1 MTELKRLS
9 KEAIPTAL
17 DKAVRYRLLNDP
29 EQAESICLDVLEVEP
44 DNENALINLLLAL
57 TDQFEQ
63 RLTQAAQE
71 AQEVLERLTDEY
83 HRIYYAGIIYER
95 RARALLKLDTPRCHY
110 AAHDWYQKA
119 LEKYGQAAKIRPEGN
134 DEAILRWNTCV
145 RALERNN
152 KLKPEPAETFQPF
165 LE

>member
-1 MTELKRLS
+1 MAELKRLS
-9 KEAIPTAL
+9 KEAIPAAL

-63 RLTQAAQE
+63 RLTQAAKE
-71 AQEVLERLTDEY
+71 AHKVLEQLTNEY
-83 HRIYYAGIIYER
+83 HRAYYAGIICER

-110 AAHDWYQKA
+110 AAYDWYQKA
-119 LEKYGQAAKIRPEGN
+119 LENYARAAEIRPEVN

-145 RALERNN
+145 RALERNS
-152 KLKPEPAETFQPF
+152 KLEPEPADTFQPF

>member
-1 MTELKRLS
+1 MAELKRLS
-9 KEAIPTAL
+9 KEAIPAAL

-63 RLTQAAQE
+63 RLTQAAKE
-71 AQEVLERLTDEY
+71 AHTVLKRLTNEY
-83 HRIYYAGIIYER
+83 HQAYYAGIICER
-95 RARALLKLDTPRCHY
+95 RARALLKLDAPRCHY
-110 AAHDWYQKA
+110 AAYDWYQKA
-119 LEKYGQAAKIRPEGN
+119 LENYARAAEIRPEVN

-145 RALERNN
+145 RALERNS
-152 KLKPEPAETFQPF
+152 KLEPEPVDTFQPF

>member
-1 MTELKRLS
+1 MTELKKLS
-9 KEAIPTAL
+9 KEAIPAAL

-63 RLTQAAQE
+63 RLTRAAQE
-71 AQEVLERLTDEY
+71 ADDVLERLTDEY
-83 HRIYYAGIIYER
+83 HKAYYAGIISER
-95 RARALLKLDTPRCHY
+95 RARALLKLDTPNCHH
-110 AAHDWYQKA
+110 AAYDWYQKA
-119 LEKYGQAAKIRPEGN
+119 LANYSQAAELRPEGN

-145 RALERNN
+145 RALERNS
-152 KLKPEPAETFQPF
+152 KLEPETVDTFQPF